1 MNHQISKN
9 TKPLFKNRKI
19 CKIIV
24 QLSLIM
30 FWKSY
35 FLFFKD
41 NSKPCRHVPFVWR
54 RWQSVRVLYK
64 NQRHWPSTL
73 RTWPSQDS
81 QIGVGLDR
89 WTLCVDAETKTAV
102 SARNRLRRLRTKN
115 LAGVYMF
122 IWVAFACNFE
132 IKWAMCAINWY
143 LNVNIFIIYL

>member
-81 QIGVGLDR
+81 QIGAGPNR
-89 WTLCVDAETKTAV
+89 WTLCVYVETKTAV
-102 SARNRLRRLRTKN
+102 GTRNRLRILREKKSCRS
-115 LAGVYMF
+115 
-122 IWVAFACNFE
+122 IFACLSEKLLHVILQKNRPCVLS
-132 IKWAMCAINWY
+132 IDI
-143 LNVNIFIIYL
+143 